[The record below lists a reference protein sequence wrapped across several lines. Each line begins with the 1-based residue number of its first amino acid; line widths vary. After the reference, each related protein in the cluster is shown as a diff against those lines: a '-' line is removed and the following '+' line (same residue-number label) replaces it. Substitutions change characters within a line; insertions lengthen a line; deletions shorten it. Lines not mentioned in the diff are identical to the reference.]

1 VSSLVPISPV
11 SASESR
17 EIIVDSQRSCLPI
30 GVFDSGV
37 GGLSVLREIRV
48 RLPHEDLLYVADSA
62 HVPYGS
68 KTQEFIV
75 ERARAI
81 SGFLLGRGAKVL
93 VVACNTAT
101 AAAAGALR
109 TRWPEVAIIGMEP
122 AVKPAV
128 AATRNGIV
136 GILATVGTLR
146 SSRFAA
152 LLDDFAKDV
161 TVVTQPAPGLAEA
174 VERGDLASEQIRT
187 LVARFT
193 RPLVEAGADTIVLGC
208 THYPFLR
215 PLIAAS
221 AGPAVALVETGAAVA
236 RQVERRLD
244 EACLVR
250 LDRDHQGIEE
260 FWTTGPLEPG
270 QRALEILWSKGAVMQ
285 QLE

>member
-1 VSSLVPISPV
+1 
-11 SASESR
+11 
-17 EIIVDSQRSCLPI
+17 
-30 GVFDSGV
+30 
-37 GGLSVLREIRV
+37 
-48 RLPHEDLLYVADSA
+48 
-62 HVPYGS
+62 VPYGS